1 MPSLIECWGVA
12 LRVQRFEP
20 DVTPCEYRA
29 RRDEAPLTLDEIA
42 VDASGNSASSTMCE
56 PSVGDRDLRGPVG
69 PFVMRTVGAARLRS
83 GISS

>member
-42 VDASGNSASSTMCE
+42 VDASGEQCLVHYVRAF
-56 PSVGDRDLRGPVG
+56 RW
-69 PFVMRTVGAARLRS
+69 
-83 GISS
+83 